1 MLMDQEYIL
10 ITDFCTSHNIET
22 HFVLELYEY
31 GLVDVVVKENTH
43 YLPIQQLPKAE
54 KILRLH
60 SDLDI
65 NLEGIAV
72 ITRLLNRMEKMQ
84 NEITRLK
91 NKLDLY
97 N

>member
-1 MLMDQEYIL
+1 MEQEYIL

-22 HFVLELYEY
+22 HFVMELYDY
-31 GLVDVVVKENTH
+31 GLVDVVVKEDTH
-43 YLPIQQLPKAE
+43 YLPVQQLPKAE

-84 NEITRLK
+84 NEITQLN

-97 N
+97 R

>member
-1 MLMDQEYIL
+1 MEQEYIL
-10 ITDFCTSHNIET
+10 ITDFCMSHNIET
-22 HFVLELYEY
+22 HFVMELYEY
-31 GLVDVVVKENTH
+31 GLVDVVVKEDTH

-72 ITRLLNRMEKMQ
+72 ITRLLKRMEKMQ
-84 NEITRLK
+84 NDIWTLQRFV
-91 NKLDLY
+91 
-97 N
+97 